1 MKILNLI
8 TKNHTKTKRK
18 FIDRMIDNKIEAM
31 KIARLYEQD
40 YWDGK
45 RRYGYGGYDYIEN
58 YWTPVAKK
66 LIKKFKLNNNSKI
79 LDIGCGKG
87 YLLFEIKKILPNIH
101 IAGFDKSKYAL
112 KNAHKEIKKN
122 LFTHNAQK
130 KYPFKKKY
138 FDLAISLGCFHNL
151 EINNLKFALNETQR
165 VSKKSYIMVESYR
178 NEKELFNLQ
187 CWALT
192 CESFFSKREWEWIFK
207 EFKYDNFY
215 EFIYFS

>member
-8 TKNHTKTKRK
+8 TKNHKKTKRK

-31 KIARLYEQD
+31 KIARLYEHD

-66 LIKKFKLNNNSKI
+66 LIKKFKLTNNSKI

-87 YLLFEIKKILPNIH
+87 FLLFEIKKILKNIN
-101 IAGFDKSKYAL
+101 IEGVDISKHAI
-112 KNAHKEIKKN
+112 KDSKKEV
-122 LFTHNAQK
+122 K
-130 KYPFKKKY
+130 KYLKRIDITKFKFKHKY
-138 FDLAISLGCFHNL
+138 DLIISINTLHNL
-151 EINNLKFALNETQR
+151 EINNLSRVIKKIVKF
-165 VSKKSYIMVESYR
+165 SKKSYIAVEGYR
-178 NEKELFNLQ
+178 NIEELFNLQ

-192 CESFFSKREWEWIFK
+192 ANTFFSKNEWIWFLK
-207 EFKYDNFY
+207 NLNYDRNL
-215 EFIYFS
+215 EVIYFK